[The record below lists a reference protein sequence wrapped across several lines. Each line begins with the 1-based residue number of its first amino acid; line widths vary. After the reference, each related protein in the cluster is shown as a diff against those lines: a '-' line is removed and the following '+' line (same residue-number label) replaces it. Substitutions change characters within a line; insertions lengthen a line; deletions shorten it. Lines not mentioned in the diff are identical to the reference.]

1 MLEAS
6 GVISR
11 SEQAQHD
18 RTEQRM
24 ALVKTTA
31 LANRK
36 GGDVAPSALP
46 VPQAARTSVKAR
58 MPVSRGQA
66 AERVAAA
73 TMELASGLAES
84 AAAAEELRRTLEQ
97 IASGAEEA
105 AGAAHESLATVGE
118 LSRQFA
124 SARTDAEASRRQAEI
139 LQAAVVESATT
150 IEGSLLAIENNAS
163 RQLATVD
170 LIKRLQS
177 QADSIGETTLVVAD
191 VSDQTNLLALNAAIE
206 AARAG
211 DKGAGFAVVADEVR
225 ALAESAERRARD
237 VKQLSQSIGDGV
249 AEVASRIAA
258 AAQSARVQTN
268 VGQAITADL
277 ATIRGDLLTLLDGS
291 IVILTAAVEADL
303 AAREAQKGAE
313 NVAAAAEEQAA
324 AAAEAQRAVQ
334 QQSVALEQS
343 QQAAQSLSQIAEG
356 LNDSDDTASGP
367 AAMGAAAEELSAT
380 VQELSTAAAE
390 ILIAVDQISRGAEE
404 QAAAT
409 QESNAA
415 MAQIETSAGLSA
427 QNAQDAL
434 QQVQAIADR
443 LSRNRT
449 SVVGIGSELENGLN
463 DTRAAIETL
472 SSLDEVA
479 RRIERAVDRIIL
491 VGVQTSMLAV
501 SGSVEA
507 ARAGSEGR
515 GFAIVSSDIRKLA
528 DNASETIEGAKE
540 GVRSIQNTI
549 GTARRDLEMAV
560 QTSEAELAR
569 NKLIVARL
577 DQVQRDCE
585 TISTGSGAI
594 MASADAV
601 LVAVREILAGT
612 EQIATVAQEAGAAAG
627 QAAASAREQSG
638 AAEDL
643 AAAIEEIALLSD
655 ELQAT
660 SGT

>member
-1 MLEAS
+1 
-6 GVISR
+6 
-11 SEQAQHD
+11 
-18 RTEQRM
+18 M

-31 LANRK
+31 LAKRK
-36 GGDVAPSALP
+36 GDNAMPPSGPVATKPKPSARP
-46 VPQAARTSVKAR
+46 R
-58 MPVSRGQA
+58 MPVSREQA
-66 AERVAAA
+66 AERIAAA
-73 TMELASGLAES
+73 TMQLASGVTES
-84 AAAAEELRRTLEQ
+84 AAAAEELSRTLEQ
-97 IASGAEEA
+97 IANGAEEA

-118 LSRQFA
+118 LSKQFA
-124 SARTDAEASRRQAEI
+124 SARTDAEASRRQAEV
-139 LQAAVVESATT
+139 LQAAVVESATK
-150 IEGSLLAIENNAS
+150 IEGSLQVIESNAA
-163 RQLATVD
+163 RQLAAVD
-170 LIKRLQS
+170 IINRLQS

-211 DKGAGFAVVADEVR
+211 DKGAGFAVVAEEVR
-225 ALAESAERRARD
+225 SLAESAERSARD
-237 VKQLSQSIGDGV
+237 VKQLAQSIGDGV
-249 AEVASRIAA
+249 AEVATRIAA
-258 AAQSARVQTN
+258 AAQSAQSQTD
-268 VGQAITADL
+268 VGQAISADL
-277 ATIRGDLLTLLDGS
+277 ATIRSNLLALLDGS
-291 IVILTAAVEADL
+291 TVILTAAVESDL

-334 QQSVALEQS
+334 QQSAALEQS

-356 LNDSDDTASGP
+356 LNDSEDTAKAP

-380 VQELSTAAAE
+380 VQELSSAAVE

-434 QQVQAIADR
+434 NRVQTIAES
-443 LSRNRT
+443 LGRNRI
-449 SVVGIGSELENGLN
+449 SVFGIGSELENGLN
-463 DTRAAIETL
+463 DTRSAMATL
-472 SSLDEVA
+472 SSLEEVA

-540 GVRSIQNTI
+540 GVRSIQSTI
-549 GTARRDLEMAV
+549 GLARRDLEMTVLTA
-560 QTSEAELAR
+560 EAELAH
-569 NKLIVARL
+569 NKLIVERL
-577 DQVQRDCE
+577 DQVQRACE
-585 TISTGSGAI
+585 IIRTGNADILNGAEG
-594 MASADAV
+594 V
-601 LVAVREILAGT
+601 LIAVREILAGT
-612 EQIATVAQEAGAAAG
+612 EQIAAVAQEAGAAAG
-627 QAAASAREQSG
+627 QAAASAREQSR

-655 ELQAT
+655 ELQAK
-660 SGT
+660 SGA

>member
-1 MLEAS
+1 
-6 GVISR
+6 
-11 SEQAQHD
+11 
-18 RTEQRM
+18 M

-31 LANRK
+31 LAKRVA
-36 GGDVAPSALP
+36 GDTAVS
-46 VPQAARTSVKAR
+46 RTIVTPKASRPPAKPR
-58 MPVSRGQA
+58 MPVSREQA

-73 TMELASGLAES
+73 TMQLASGIAES

-124 SARTDAEASRRQAEI
+124 SARTDAEASRRQAEV
-139 LQAAVVESATT
+139 LQAAVVESAAT
-150 IEGSLLAIENNAS
+150 IEGSLLAIESNAS
-163 RQLATVD
+163 RQLAAVD
-170 LIKRLQS
+170 LINRLQS
-177 QADSIGETTLVVAD
+177 QAGSIGETTLVVAD

-225 ALAESAERRARD
+225 ALAESAERSARD
-237 VKQLSQSIGDGV
+237 VKQLAQSIGDGV
-249 AEVASRIAA
+249 AEVAARIAA
-258 AAQSARVQTN
+258 TAQSARAQTD
-268 VGQAITADL
+268 VGQAISADL
-277 ATIRGDLLTLLDGS
+277 ATIRTDLLALLDGS
-291 IVILTAAVEADL
+291 TVILTAAVEADL

-334 QQSVALEQS
+334 QQSAALEQS

-356 LNDSDDTASGP
+356 LSDSRDTASGP

-380 VQELSTAAAE
+380 VQELSSAAAE

-415 MAQIETSAGLSA
+415 MAEIETSAGLSA

-434 QQVQAIADR
+434 QRVQAIAER
-443 LSRNRT
+443 LARNRT
-449 SVVGIGSELENGLN
+449 SVVGIGGDLENGLT
-463 DTRAAIETL
+463 DTRSAIETL

-528 DNASETIEGAKE
+528 DNASDTIEGAKE
-540 GVRSIQNTI
+540 GVRSIQSTI
-549 GTARRDLEMAV
+549 GSARRDLELTV
-560 QTSEAELAR
+560 QTAEAELAR
-569 NKLIVARL
+569 NKLIVERL

-585 TISTGSGAI
+585 TISTGNAAI
-594 MASADAV
+594 LTSADAV
-601 LVAVREILAGT
+601 VLAVREILAGT

-627 QAAASAREQSG
+627 QAASTAREQSS

-643 AAAIEEIALLSD
+643 AASIEEIALLSE

-660 SGT
+660 GGA